1 MKSTTTVNATVT
13 VCKPPQQPIIP
24 DKSIFLAGSIEM
36 GKAEDWQAKLT
47 STLSNLDLAYHLE
60 LTVLN
65 PRRESWDPSWVQD
78 ISNPQF
84 RGQVEW
90 ELDCQDRAD
99 VIAMYLHPDTKAPIS
114 LLELGL
120 LAKSGKM
127 VVCCPEGFYRRGN
140 VQIVCKRYGISLV
153 ESMDEL
159 VQEVVKKLGESPAPQ
174 DTRTHMNGI
183 SFLPTETLCL
193 QKTGRFSHRSSLLIF
208 WSLLNITVCIFAI
221 F

>member
-1 MKSTTTVNATVT
+1 MRNITTNATVT
-13 VCKPPQQPIIP
+13 VYKPPQKPIIH
-24 DKSIFLAGSIEM
+24 KSIFLAGSTAQ

-47 STLSNLDLAYHLE
+47 STLSDLDLPCH

-65 PRRESWDPSWVQD
+65 PLREEWDDSWKQD

-84 RGQVEW
+84 REQVEW

-140 VQIVCKRYGISLV
+140 VQIVCKRYGIPLV
-153 ESMDEL
+153 GCKDEL
-159 VQEVVKKLGESPAPQ
+159 VQE
-174 DTRTHMNGI
+174 
-183 SFLPTETLCL
+183 
-193 QKTGRFSHRSSLLIF
+193 TGMP
-208 WSLLNITVCIFAI
+208 
-221 F
+221 